1 MEDKKYCMNC
11 MQPLSWDGTCPHC
24 GLAAEKISDA
34 PHHIPHGSKLFHG
47 KYLVGRVL
55 GEGGFGITYIGLDLT
70 LLIAVAI
77 KEYFPNGLVWRKCDK
92 TRSSYQVT
100 PYTPESKVLFE
111 RGKDDFSKKPE
122 CCHSLAHR
130 KALSVH
136 AVFLKK
142 MTVYIWLWIM
152 CVEAALRIM

>member
-70 LLIAVAI
+70 LLIM
-77 KEYFPNGLVWRKCDK
+77 EW
-92 TRSSYQVT
+92 S
-100 PYTPESKVLFE
+100 
-111 RGKDDFSKKPE
+111 
-122 CCHSLAHR
+122 
-130 KALSVH
+130 
-136 AVFLKK
+136 
-142 MTVYIWLWIM
+142 
-152 CVEAALRIM
+152 

>member
-1 MEDKKYCMNC
+1 MNC

-100 PYTPESKVLFE
+100 PYTPKHIKS
-111 RGKDDFSKKPE
+111 
-122 CCHSLAHR
+122 
-130 KALSVH
+130 
-136 AVFLKK
+136 
-142 MTVYIWLWIM
+142 
-152 CVEAALRIM
+152 